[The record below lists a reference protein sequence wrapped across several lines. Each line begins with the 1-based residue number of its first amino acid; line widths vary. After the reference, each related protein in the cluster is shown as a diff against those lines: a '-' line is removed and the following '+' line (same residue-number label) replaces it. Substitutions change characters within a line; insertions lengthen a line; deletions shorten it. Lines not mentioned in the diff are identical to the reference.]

1 MKFAIQI
8 ICFFVLGFV
17 SLSAQVKDYELG
29 ADVLGMRNVT
39 QGGYFNYSDPEAINI
54 NVSVWGWVKY
64 PGRYKVPIYTT
75 AIDLLSYAGG
85 PTDAADLEDLRLY
98 RVNADSTQAMIKFN
112 YNDLVYESRLESRY
126 RKIPRLEAGDVLV
139 IPGEPRLYFRDHFS
153 IWMSVF
159 SVLIS
164 LSILV
169 LNIVRN

>member
-1 MKFAIQI
+1 MKFAVQI

-29 ADVLGMRNVT
+29 TDVLGMRTNP

-54 NVSVWGWVKY
+54 YVSVWGWVKY

-85 PTDAADLEDLRLY
+85 PSDAADLEDLRLY
-98 RVNADSTQAMIKFN
+98 RVNADSTQSMIKFN

-126 RKIPRLEAGDVLV
+126 RKIPKLEAGDVLV

-153 IWMSVF
+153 IWMSLL

-164 LSILV
+164 LTILIRS
-169 LNIVRN
+169 LK

>member
-1 MKFAIQI
+1 MKLVVKI
-8 ICFFVLGFV
+8 IFFFILGYI
-17 SLSAQVKDYELG
+17 SISAQVKDYELG
-29 ADVLGMRNVT
+29 ADVLGLRNNP

-85 PTDAADLEDLRLY
+85 PSDAADLQDLRIY
-98 RVNADSTQAMIKFN
+98 RLNADSTQSMIKFN
-112 YNDLVYESRLESRY
+112 YNDLVYESKLESRY

-164 LSILV
+164 LSILI